1 MDGAAGAFA
10 LRFVVFFARL
20 AGAALRLA
28 GVDLRA
34 AFLAF
39 FALRFA
45 GARRVAGARFF
56 ATLRLAFFFA
66 GAFFLVL
73 RAILVSLK

>member
-1 MDGAAGAFA
+1 MDSAAGAFA

-28 GVDLRA
+28 GADLRA

-45 GARRVAGARFF
+45 GARRVAVARFF
-56 ATLRLAFFFA
+56 ATLRLAFFA

-73 RAILVSLK
+73 RAISVSLK